1 MKMQVHLTCSAMENT
16 DELLLR
22 RLATQ
27 EDQDAFCTLLNRYA
41 DMVYGTC
48 MRILRDSAL
57 AADVTQETFFQMFK
71 AAGRITGSPGGWLH
85 QVATRRSVDLV
96 RQNVSRRRREEAYV
110 LDQPQTSS
118 SWAEIAPLVDR
129 ALEQLPPEQRDLL
142 VQHYLERKSLT
153 RIAAET
159 GVSQPTVSRRVAE
172 GLEWLRERLRAE
184 GAVLG
189 SVPLQAMLL
198 HTSEAAPE
206 ALLKALGK
214 VALSQAATTPV
225 AVTGSFFGGLGVAGF
240 AAAAVGLAVMINVF
254 LPVPQKVPV
263 SPPASSP
270 APKPPAAEAKGPSGS
285 TALAAAQMHQETSA
299 MELAGTPAMA
309 FAASRPTPRYILVTN
324 LPPAATNKPPNSTTP
339 QNVPAVQTASSGVA
353 AQPGQIPQNTESAWW
368 PASVGQ
374 DRRLAPPPGL
384 VQNARASELMA
395 PITRQPTNQS
405 RSRSLGQSRS
415 VRTTAVLGPATRTS
429 RSTSRSR

>member
-1 MKMQVHLTCSAMENT
+1 MENT

-22 RLATQ
+22 RLAAQ

-48 MRILRDSAL
+48 MRILRDSSL

-96 RQNVSRRRREEAYV
+96 RQNVSRRRREEAYA
-110 LDQPQTSS
+110 LDQPEASS
-118 SWAEIAPLVDR
+118 SWAEIGPLVDH
-129 ALEQLPPEQRDLL
+129 ALEQLSPEQRDLL

-159 GVSQPTVSRRVAE
+159 GVSQPTISRRVAE
-172 GLEWLRERLRAE
+172 GLECLRERLRQD

-189 SVPLQAMLL
+189 TVPLQAMLL
-198 HTSEAAPE
+198 HSTEAVPE
-206 ALLKALGK
+206 ALMKALGK
-214 VALSQAATTPV
+214 VALTQAATAPV

-240 AAAAVGLAVMINVF
+240 AAAAVGLALLINAF

-263 SPPASSP
+263 AQPVSSP
-270 APKPPAAEAKGPSGS
+270 APKPPTVEAKGPSGS

-299 MELAGTPAMA
+299 VELAGTPAMA

-324 LPPAATNKPPNSTTP
+324 LPPAATNKPPNRPTP
-339 QNVPAVQTASSGVA
+339 QNVPAVQTASTAA
-353 AQPGQIPQNTESAWW
+353 AQPNQLPQSTESVRW
-368 PASVGQ
+368 PALAGS
-374 DRRLAPPPGL
+374 DRRLVMPPA
-384 VQNARASELMA
+384 VVHNATASELMT

-405 RSRSLGQSRS
+405 PSQSLGQSRS
-415 VRTTAVLGPATRTS
+415 VRTTAVLGPATRAP
-429 RSTSRSR
+429 RSPSRSR